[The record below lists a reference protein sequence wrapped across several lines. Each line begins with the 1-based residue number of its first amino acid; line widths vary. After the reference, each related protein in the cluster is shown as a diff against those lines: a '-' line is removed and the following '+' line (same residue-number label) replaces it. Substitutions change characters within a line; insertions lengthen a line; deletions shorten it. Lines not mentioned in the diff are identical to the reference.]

1 MMKKKIQEWQIEIL
15 KEITE
20 GFPPNHYYVNKNRT
34 KLVAFYPGDDKDK
47 FVIYKTPKNFS
58 TRYRKF
64 EVIATGLN
72 SL

>member
-34 KLVAFYPGDDKDK
+34 KLVAFYP
-47 FVIYKTPKNFS
+47 
-58 TRYRKF
+58 
-64 EVIATGLN
+64 
-72 SL
+72 